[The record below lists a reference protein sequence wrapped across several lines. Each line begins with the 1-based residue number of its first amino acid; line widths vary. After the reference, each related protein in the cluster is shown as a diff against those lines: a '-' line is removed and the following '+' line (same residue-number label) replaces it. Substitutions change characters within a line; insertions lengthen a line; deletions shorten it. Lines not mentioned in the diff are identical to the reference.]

1 MLSLVLYD
9 SLKSEFCLSDQRMD
23 FANGAFVRV
32 STGVT
37 FKQAK
42 GDLLKKGWNPSQDS
56 AGDSLYWLNGTNYE
70 KLEDNSW
77 SSIESGKAKL

>member
-1 MLSLVLYD
+1 MSFKPSGLRKDL
-9 SLKSEFCLSDQRMD
+9 
-23 FANGAFVRV
+23 ANRLLRV

-42 GDLLKKGWNPSQDS
+42 GDLLKKGWNPSQDA
-56 AGDSLYWLNGTNYE
+56 AGESLYWLNGTNYE
-70 KLEDNSW
+70 KLEANSW